1 MKYKIFRN
9 ITLSALQKNFVFE
22 YLNLLCIFEYDI
34 MRQSQRF
41 SEEFISV
48 EQNLRTLFIFAL
60 EKTNGRAKVEVKLF
74 FFQNLQY
81 CKRNLSFFLNLQYCK
96 RNNFFF
102 LIQNFTIQ
110 SSNVLSEKMKNIAIF
125 IAI

>member
-74 FFQNLQY
+74 FQNLQY
-81 CKRNLSFFLNLQYCK
+81 CKRNLSFF
-96 RNNFFF
+96 
-102 LIQNFTIQ
+102 
-110 SSNVLSEKMKNIAIF
+110 
-125 IAI
+125 

>member
-1 MKYKIFRN
+1 
-9 ITLSALQKNFVFE
+9 
-22 YLNLLCIFEYDI
+22 

-74 FFQNLQY
+74 FQNLQY
-81 CKRNLSFFLNLQYCK
+81 CKRNLSFF
-96 RNNFFF
+96 
-102 LIQNFTIQ
+102 
-110 SSNVLSEKMKNIAIF
+110 
-125 IAI
+125 